1 MPKLVPELSDL
12 AVRRLSHNAI
22 QNDPRIPSTK
32 RTRRE
37 GEPCTAMHAVGG
49 VSGLLLQCRPPAEG
63 NSLGARSWI
72 LRTMVGGKRCDIGL
86 GGYPDVSLSAARL
99 KARELKAKI
108 KDGIDPIAER
118 KAKRSALEAARV
130 KSVTFK
136 ALAEEY
142 IVKKSKEFKASSASQ
157 QRRKLENNLQM
168 YVYPHIGNLIVADIQ
183 RPHLVKVLEPIWET
197 KTETASRVRLSVER
211 ILDLG
216 GVKGLRSGDN
226 PARWAGNL
234 ALSFPAKQK
243 VSKVEHFAALP
254 VADIP
259 EFMKKL
265 RKLRGT
271 GARALEFLILT
282 GCRSGEVRKAL
293 RSEIDHESKT
303 WVVPAERMKMGKE
316 HRVPLSDFALTVLK
330 ELPATSDYLF
340 SNRNGMPISDVMVW
354 KVARSMGYQITA
366 HGFRSTFKDWAI
378 EHTDYPD
385 EISELALAHVN
396 SDKTRAAYAR
406 SDAFDKRRT
415 LMMDWAKFCGARDK

>member
-12 AVRRLSHNAI
+12 AVRRLTHNTI
-22 QNDPRIPSTK
+22 QNDPRIPRSK
-32 RTRRE
+32 RIRRE
-37 GEPCTAMHAVGG
+37 GEPCTALHAVGG
-49 VSGLLLQCRPPAEG
+49 VSGLLLQCRPPIEG
-63 NSLGARSWI
+63 NTLGARSWV

-86 GGYPDVSLSAARL
+86 GGYPDVSLSSART

-118 KAKRSALEAARV
+118 KAKRSALEAARI

-142 IVKKSKEFKASSASQ
+142 IVKKSKEFKLSSAGQ
-157 QRRKLENNLQM
+157 QRRKLEHNLEK
-168 YVYPHIGNLIVADIQ
+168 YVYPLIGNLVVADIQ
-183 RPHLVKVLEPIWET
+183 RPHIVKVLEPIWEV

-216 GVKGLRSGDN
+216 GVKGLRTGDN
-226 PARWAGNL
+226 PARWVGNL

-243 VSKVEHFAALP
+243 VSKVEHFVALP
-254 VADIP
+254 VT
-259 EFMKKL
+259 ELSNFMKKL

-293 RSEIDHESKT
+293 RSEIDYESKS
-303 WVVPAERMKMGKE
+303 WVIPAERMKMGKE
-316 HRVPLSDFALTVLK
+316 HRVPLSDFALSVLK
-330 ELPATSDYLF
+330 DIPATSEYLF

-354 KVARSMGYQITA
+354 KVARSMGYEVTV

-378 EHTDYPD
+378 EHTEFPD

-406 SDAFDKRRT
+406 SDAFEKRRL
-415 LMMDWAKFCGARDK
+415 LMADWAKFCGAYVN